1 MAEQVRAELA
11 KGTNPF
17 AVAAT
22 IDLPQYAGLA
32 QYDNWFNLNVQAA
45 VVTEVM
51 AEDSWDE
58 AVMLYIYTGAGP
70 HQLEGHGPHRL
81 PAPSHPPRCWL
92 SLLHPE

>member
-1 MAEQVRAELA
+1 MRAELA

-22 IDLPQYAGLA
+22 IALPQYAGLA

-51 AEDSWDE
+51 AEYSCDE
-58 AVMLYIYTGAGP
+58 AVMLNITTGAGP
-70 HQLEGHGPHRL
+70 HQLESHRPHRL

>member
-51 AEDSWDE
+51 SEDS
-58 AVMLYIYTGAGP
+58 
-70 HQLEGHGPHRL
+70 
-81 PAPSHPPRCWL
+81 CN
-92 SLLHPE
+92 